1 MTENLIGAVA
11 GMTFA
16 LCIGLLITLSKAHQ
30 AILRIEGRVNALMNQ
45 SGIDS
50 HEMAAEEAK
59 KLARAGKKIEA
70 IKAYRDLTGCGLSEA
85 KMKVEEMM

>member
-16 LCIGLLITLSKAHQ
+16 LCIGILITLSKSYQ
-30 AILRIEGRVNALMNQ
+30 AILRIEGRVNALMKQ

-50 HEMAAEEAK
+50 HEMAVEEAK
-59 KLARAGKKIEA
+59 KLAQAGKKIEA
-70 IKAYRDLTGCGLSEA
+70 IKVYRDLTGCGLAEA
-85 KMKVEEMM
+85 KMKVDEMI